1 MQRDQKR
8 PLLVIGLLGL
18 AVMAVVVI
26 MLGGQLAP
34 GAAEGYRFIADV
46 DNWQKTDRE
55 RVVVS
60 PYDFSLANDLNTLPM
75 QLGEWSGVDV
85 PQTNLEVFILLEP
98 EQYIQRRYTLPDG
111 RYLWLSLI
119 GSRKSKSFHSPQICY
134 STDGWGTSSGS
145 EPVPLDRGS
154 LYALSLAAN
163 KPMESGGTAEHV
175 VLYFYLWPN
184 AARNAGDGMVLV
196 KLTAPVYGS
205 VDETLDMEKAFFRN
219 LFTAANG

>member
-1 MQRDQKR
+1 
-8 PLLVIGLLGL
+8 VIGLLGL
-18 AVMAVVVI
+18 AVMAAVVI
-26 MLGGQLAP
+26 MLGGQLAT

-60 PYDFSLANDLNTLPM
+60 PYDFSLANDLNTLPL
-75 QLGEWSGVDV
+75 QLGEWEGVDV

-134 STDGWGTSSGS
+134 NTDGWGTDSGS
-145 EPVPLDRGS
+145 EPVPLDQGS

-175 VLYFYLWPN
+175 VLYFYLWPS

-205 VDETLDMEKAFFRN
+205 VDATLDMEKAFFRN